1 MTGRLPP
8 AAEVAERVLAAS
20 RSDHCMAVVEEHSE
34 VDVRFAN
41 NTTTTNGLRRQRRV
55 TAISVRAVPGGMAVG
70 VESRSGAP
78 DVDDLVRAAE
88 TSAAGAPP
96 ADDASELLMPGA
108 GPSVGVVGTSG
119 RGRSSQDA
127 GASGFTEPAAVTGLG
142 VLKGVLEGLGDAFD
156 RARARSQVLSGFAV
170 HQLETVYLASSTGLR
185 ARHEQ
190 PTGSLELVA
199 RSSDG
204 TRSAWAGR
212 GTSWF
217 DDVDLRST
225 HAELE
230 RRLGWAER
238 RVEIPAGRHEVILP
252 PDATAD
258 LIIFLYGDLSGRDAE
273 DGRSVFSAP
282 GGVTRLGQ
290 PITSA
295 PFELRSDPE
304 ERGLEC
310 VPFLVATASGTDTS
324 VFDNG
329 LPVQRTAW
337 IERGRLERL
346 FYHRAGARRSATRPS
361 PPGDNLVLEMPGATG
376 SVDDLVASTRRGLLL
391 TCLWYIRT
399 VDPVTALLTGLTRDG
414 VYLVE
419 DGEVVGAV
427 NNFRFNESPVELL
440 SRVAEAGASQRA
452 YSRESGEWMNRTAM
466 PPLRVADFNMSSVSP
481 AT

>member
-1 MTGRLPP
+1 M
-8 AAEVAERVLAAS
+8 LAAS
-20 RSDHCMAVVEEHSE
+20 RSDACIAVVEEQSE

-55 TAISVRAVPGGMAVG
+55 TAVSVRAVPGGMAVG
-70 VESRSGAP
+70 VESRSGDP
-78 DVDDLVRAAE
+78 DVADLVRSAE
-88 TSAAGAPP
+88 HSAEGSPP
-96 ADDASELLMPGA
+96 ADDAFELLAPGHPA
-108 GPSVGVVGTSG
+108 TAGLGPSATLA
-119 RGRSSQDA
+119 A
-127 GASGFTEPAAVTGLG
+127 GAAAGAEGSAFEQPAALTDLSVLQG
-142 VLKGVLEGLGDAFD
+142 VLGDLGDAFE
-156 RARARSQVLSGFAV
+156 RARCGGHVLAGFAT
-170 HQLETVYLASSTGLR
+170 HQLETVYLATSAGVR

-199 RSSDG
+199 RSADG
-204 TRSAWAGR
+204 SRSAWAGR
-212 GTSWF
+212 GTTDF
-217 DDVDLRST
+217 GDVELPAV

-230 RRLGWAER
+230 KRLRWAER
-238 RVEIPAGRHEVILP
+238 QIEVPAGRHESILP

-258 LIIFLYGDLSGRDAE
+258 LMIFLYGDLSGRDAE

-282 GGVTRLGQ
+282 DGGTRLGQ
-290 PITSA
+290 AIAEA
-295 PFELRSDPE
+295 PFQLRSDPAE
-304 ERGLEC
+304 PGLES
-310 VPFLVATASGTDTS
+310 VPFLVTTASGSDVS

-329 LPVQRTAW
+329 LPLGRTAW
-337 IERGRLERL
+337 IDGGRLQRL
-346 FYHRAGARRSATRPS
+346 FYHRAGAGRSGVEVA
-361 PPGDNLVLEMPGATG
+361 PPGDNLVLELPGATG
-376 SVDDLVASTRRGLLL
+376 TVDDMVAATRRGLLL

-440 SRVAEAGASQRA
+440 SRVAEAGATQRA

-466 PPLRVADFNMSSVSP
+466 PALRVADFNMSSVSP